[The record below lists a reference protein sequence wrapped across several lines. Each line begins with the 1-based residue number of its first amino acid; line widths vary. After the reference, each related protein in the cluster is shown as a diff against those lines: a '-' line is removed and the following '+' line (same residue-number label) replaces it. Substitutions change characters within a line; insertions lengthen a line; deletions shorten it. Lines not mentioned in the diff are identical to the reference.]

1 MEPQESEATLDTAE
15 PVVEVLGRVEQPWH
29 RFLRDHGDLIVDAP
43 SGGQLEIEVLPAPK
57 GPLPGIGRFE
67 NNLARKAIIVM
78 RPSRDGEI
86 SNGSMVRPDLMGTTT
101 LTYTLGVLG
110 PREMDIC
117 TWVMGRWRS
126 GSSMVQFSLRELSRA
141 LGIKWKGQLGRDLGD
156 SLRRLKATTISGSVY
171 DPKTRRRSTAHI
183 SIFDMVHIAERN
195 VGAESPTAAGA
206 TVTVQLS
213 TWLTEQLMAGQFSDF
228 DWDTYRR
235 LIDNP
240 FIRRLF
246 VLFESEQGSPDGT
259 FLEFPVNEKLGNT
272 IGTDEATANPSRFRS
287 RIAHAGK
294 EICAIHKQ
302 YESVRLKAGERRGE
316 YRLEVRRTAG
326 WYQEKIADRRRLK
339 AASAVAV

>member
-1 MEPQESEATLDTAE
+1 MDPHEPTLTGDVAE
-15 PVVEVLGRVEQPWH
+15 PIVGVLGRPEAPWH
-29 RFLRDHGDLIVDAP
+29 RFIRERPDLMVNRGGD
-43 SGGQLEIEVLPAPK
+43 QLEIEVVPAPK

-86 SNGSMVRPDLMGTTT
+86 SSGSMARPDLMGTTT

-126 GSSMVQFSLRELSRA
+126 GSPMVQFSLRELSRA
-141 LGIKWKGQLGRDLGD
+141 LGIKWKGQLARDLAD

-171 DPKTRRRSTAHI
+171 DPKTRRRTTAHI

-195 VGAESPTAAGA
+195 VSGAESPTAAAA

-246 VLFESEQGSPDGT
+246 VLFESEQGSSDGT
-259 FLEFPVNEKLGNT
+259 FLDFPVNEKLGNT
-272 IGTDEATANPSRFRS
+272 IGTDEAAANPSRFRG
-287 RIAHAGK
+287 RLAHAGK

-302 YESVRLKAGERRGE
+302 YESVRLRAGERRGE
-316 YRLEVRRTAG
+316 YRLEVRRSPG

-339 AASAVAV
+339 SASAVAV